1 MASTAQSSS
10 GAGGANGNNGNNG
23 NSGDRDAER
32 RRQQEYDSLRRR
44 EEGKEFQVILKLFCI
59 QKFCLDR
66 FFKTFYSSWRHS
78 FYEVVFVPK
87 ILALLHLEDHNLE

>member
-10 GAGGANGNNGNNG
+10 GAGGSNGNNGNNG

-44 EEGKEFQVILKLFCI
+44 EEGKEFQVMLEILLGPIF
-59 QKFCLDR
+59 QKFC
-66 FFKTFYSSWRHS
+66 SSWRHS